1 MLRYYLPYPGFCYS
15 DVILTITPS
24 VTRLPCSFMTH
35 AILGSYTV
43 QAEIGD
49 YDPQEDGPGDGY
61 LKAFDFAPQ
70 QTDELSKK
78 IHELHKTHK

>member
-1 MLRYYLPYPGFCYS
+1 
-15 DVILTITPS
+15 
-24 VTRLPCSFMTH
+24 MTH

-49 YDPQEDGPGDGY
+49 YDPQEDGPGDDY

-70 QTDELSKK
+70 QTPELSQK

>member
-1 MLRYYLPYPGFCYS
+1 
-15 DVILTITPS
+15 
-24 VTRLPCSFMTH
+24 MTH